1 MVGALTQWKKR
12 KKENKDR
19 EREWMVPFPLGSW
32 IHTLRS
38 QKPSVWLPTPG
49 PHTLYHESLRWVRT
63 YANMLAT
70 WRVLMS
76 MVGPT
81 RNQDLLLA
89 RHGLELVP
97 RGTHHLSPKSN
108 SLWKVAARA
117 GAWGWCGTQLISFFN

>member
-89 RHGLELVP
+89 RHGFRASTTWDPPSFSKVQQLVES
-97 RGTHHLSPKSN
+97 RGKSWRVGMMWDPTN
-108 SLWKVAARA
+108 
-117 GAWGWCGTQLISFFN
+117 IIF